1 MIENEDDMDSSELYG
16 GGRNGMK
23 GSGFERYDYESGG
36 GGESA
41 KPFKDESESN
51 IKFTKSLLQ
60 KRKGKGFFFI
70 FKMIQT
76 RKKINV

>member
-1 MIENEDDMDSSELYG
+1 MIEQEDDFDTSELYG

-23 GSGFERYDYESGG
+23 GYGFEKYDD

-41 KPFKDESESN
+41 KPFKDESENN

-60 KRKGKGFFFI
+60 KRKGKG
-70 FKMIQT
+70 T
-76 RKKINV
+76 LE